1 MPSAVRIALVGD
13 HRDAVVAHRAI
24 PVALDRAARDAGR
37 AVHAEWLHT
46 GSLGP
51 EMAAR
56 LADAHGVWCVPGS
69 PYASMDA
76 ALAAIG
82 FARRSGVPFL
92 GTCAGF
98 QHAVIEYARSV
109 LGLTGADHAETGAGA
124 ERPLIAALSCGLVD
138 VRGRIHFAAGS
149 RLRAI
154 YGCDVATEEYH
165 CNYGLDP
172 QQVAR
177 FDDSSL
183 RVSAVDDEG
192 APRGIELTDHPFFV
206 ATLYQ
211 PERAALAGRSHPVVE
226 AFFAA
231 AAAAC
236 DRQRG
241 ARVRAGSAGTE
252 DV

>member
-1 MPSAVRIALVGD
+1 MSSPVRIVLVGD
-13 HRDAVVAHRAI
+13 RSDAVVAHRAI
-24 PVALDRAARDAGR
+24 PVALDRAAHDAGR
-37 AVHAEWLHT
+37 TVDAEWLHT

-56 LADAHGVWCVPGS
+56 LADAHGVWSVPGS
-69 PYASMDA
+69 PYANMDA
-76 ALAAIG
+76 ALTAIG

-109 LGLTGADHAETGAGA
+109 LGLTDADHAETNPDAA
-124 ERPLIAALSCGLVD
+124 RPLITALSCGLVD
-138 VRGRIHFAAGS
+138 VRGRVHLAAGT

-154 YGCDVATEEYH
+154 YGCDVASEEYH

-172 QQVAR
+172 HQLAH
-177 FDDSSL
+177 FDGTSL

-192 APRGIELTDHPFFV
+192 APRGIELTDHSFFL

-211 PERAALAGRSHPVVE
+211 PERAALAGRSHPVIG

-236 DRQRG
+236 DRRRG
-241 ARVRAGSAGTE
+241 VHARAV
-252 DV
+252 

>member
-1 MPSAVRIALVGD
+1 MPSPVRIALVGD
-13 HRDAVVAHRAI
+13 RCDAVVAHRAI

-37 AVHAEWLHT
+37 TVDAEWLHT

-69 PYASMDA
+69 PYANMNA
-76 ALAAIG
+76 ALTAIG

-109 LGLTGADHAETGAGA
+109 LGLTDADHAETNPEA
-124 ERPLIAALSCGLVD
+124 ERPLITALSCGLVE
-138 VRGRIHFAAGS
+138 VRGRVHLAAGT

-154 YGCDVATEEYH
+154 YGSDVASEEYH
-165 CNYGLDP
+165 CNYGLDVH
-172 QQVAR
+172 QVAR
-177 FDDSSL
+177 FDHSTL

-192 APRGIELTDHPFFV
+192 APRGIELTDHPFFL

-211 PERAALAGRSHPVVE
+211 PERAALAGRAHPVVG

-236 DRQRG
+236 DRRHG
-241 ARVRAGSAGTE
+241 MHARAG
-252 DV
+252 

>member
-1 MPSAVRIALVGD
+1 MPFPVRIALVGD
-13 HRDAVVAHRAI
+13 RNDEVVAHRAI
-24 PVALDRAARDAGR
+24 PVALERAARDAGR
-37 AVHAEWLHT
+37 DTQADWLHT

-51 EMAAR
+51 ETAAR
-56 LADAHGVWCVPGS
+56 LADADGVWCVPGS
-69 PYASMDA
+69 PYADMDA
-76 ALAAIG
+76 VLTAIG

-98 QHAVIEYARSV
+98 QHALIEYARSV
-109 LGLTGADHAETGAGA
+109 LGLTDADHAETSPNA
-124 ERPLIAALSCGLVD
+124 ERPLISALSCGMVE
-138 VRGRIHFAAGS
+138 VRGRVHLAAGT

-172 QQVAR
+172 RQVAR

-183 RVSAVDDEG
+183 RVSAVDDER
-192 APRGIELTDHPFFV
+192 APRGIELIDHPFFV
-206 ATLYQ
+206 ATLFQ
-211 PERAALAGRSHPVVE
+211 PERAALVGRSHPVVG

-236 DRQRG
+236 DQHRG
-241 ARVRAGSAGTE
+241 ARARAG
-252 DV
+252 